1 MLDVTWTGIEGEAGV
16 GRKQGAG
23 SRKQG
28 AGSREQE
35 AGSREQGAGSRE
47 QEAGSRCGGVFLNIT
62 DIIRD
67 YYRVLMVF
75 NLGHLY
81 YLFIELIR
89 KICLYN
95 R

>member
-35 AGSREQGAGSRE
+35 AGSREQEAGSRKQGAGSRE
-47 QEAGSRCGGVFLNIT
+47 QVRGRFFEYNGYNKVLLSCI
-62 DIIRD
+62 
-67 YYRVLMVF
+67 YYV
-75 NLGHLY
+75 
-81 YLFIELIR
+81 FIELIR